1 MLKQMQNALH
11 YLSKRFDK
19 YCLIII
25 TDDGIKCVRNMP
37 EKKAL
42 AAMQTLIDQHASTAY
57 TRRVTKEIK
66 GC

>member
-37 EKKAL
+37 NKKAL
-42 AAMQTLIDQHASTAY
+42 AAMQTLIDQEASAVY
-57 TRRVTKEIK
+57 AKRVAKEIK
-66 GC
+66 G